1 MKEGPEPGN
10 ISFQWQLPPERARGS
25 CRRGLRRH
33 ALSLAAPGATP
44 EGQSP
49 KTDFPPRASSS
60 HWPHF
65 RCFALVCTLIF
76 HGYAQLRLT
85 VHPLKSWSTRWG
97 GGAGITPVLA
107 GVLALCLTSRQAGRR
122 RKWQP
127 IVQQHALLPG
137 VSLGT
142 EPSGAATSKGR
153 TRPPPRG
160 RCGGGS

>member
-10 ISFQWQLPPERARGS
+10 ISFQWQLPPERGPWELPQGPART
-25 CRRGLRRH
+25 C
-33 ALSLAAPGATP
+33 ALP
-44 EGQSP
+44 
-49 KTDFPPRASSS
+49 SSS
-60 HWPHF
+60 WSHPRGAEF
-65 RCFALVCTLIF
+65 QDRLSSRSLLFPLAPFQVLCSRLYFDFSRLRSTSPYSASLEVLVNQV
-76 HGYAQLRLT
+76 GR
-85 VHPLKSWSTRWG
+85 
-97 GGAGITPVLA
+97 GAGITPVPA

-160 RCGGGS
+160 RCGGGG